1 MKVEAIAYT
10 SADEMRAKAHALRVK
25 LMNLPKPEPIKKP
38 VIRLV
43 QSVVTA
49 RDQLPKDAHVDDF
62 RRWQWES
69 ARRAS
74 NVASFIR
81 VRAIELGSNYDDIIG
96 PDTTRALVAKRH
108 QIIWEVNERFD
119 LSLPAIGRYFGRRDH
134 TSILFAIRKIEKLK
148 ASSEG

>member
-1 MKVEAIAYT
+1 MIVQARDYT
-10 SADEMRAKAHALRVK
+10 SADEMRASAHSLRAK
-25 LMNLPKPEPIKKP
+25 LMNLPKPAPSEQP
-38 VIRLV
+38 VIKLTV
-43 QSVVTA
+43 LTA
-49 RDQLPKDAHVDDF
+49 RCQLPKDAHVEDY

-81 VRAIELGSNYDDIIG
+81 VRAIALGSNYDDIIG
-96 PDTTRALVAKRH
+96 PDTTRSLVAKRH

-134 TSILFAIRKIEKLK
+134 SSIHFAIKKINRLK
-148 ASSEG
+148 AQQ

>member
-1 MKVEAIAYT
+1 MIAARDYT
-10 SADEMRAKAHALRVK
+10 SAEEMRANAHALRVK
-25 LMNLPKPEPIKKP
+25 LMNLPKPAPIKKP

-49 RDQLPKDAHVDDF
+49 RDQQPKDAHVDDF
-62 RRWQWES
+62 RRWQWE
-69 ARRAS
+69 AAQRAT

-96 PDTTRALVAKRH
+96 PDTTRTLVAKRH

-134 TSILFAIRKIEKLK
+134 SSIHFALKKINRLR
-148 ASSEG
+148 AQG

>member
-1 MKVEAIAYT
+1 MKVAARDYT
-10 SADEMRAKAHALRVK
+10 SADEMRARAHALRVK
-25 LMNLPKPEPIKKP
+25 LMNLPKPAPIVRP
-38 VIRLV
+38 VIKITV
-43 QSVVTA
+43 ITA
-49 RDQLPKDAHVDDF
+49 RCQQPKDAHVEDY

-81 VRAIELGSNYDDIIG
+81 VRAIELGATYEEIIG
-96 PDTTRALVAKRH
+96 PDTTRSLVAKRH

-134 TSILFAIRKIEKLK
+134 SSIHFALKKINRLR
-148 ASSEG
+148 AQG